1 MKHILY
7 PILFLFFIFGISCT
21 ADEGCR
27 KDKYVKMGVG
37 FYTRT
42 INATTNKVTITNLIV
57 DSLTVQG
64 IDTAGVL
71 KDSIYNNSL
80 KISKIYL
87 PLNKFVTVST
97 FKVKFKQTVDT
108 ITIAHTN
115 SNMYLSLE
123 CGCLKVHSIDTVLTT
138 KHFIDSVS
146 IKIHNVNNIN
156 AEHLQIYNK
165 PSS

>member
-1 MKHILY
+1 
-7 PILFLFFIFGISCT
+7 
-21 ADEGCR
+21 
-27 KDKYVKMGVG
+27 MGVG

-42 INATTNKVTITNLIV
+42 LNATTNKVTITNLIV

-71 KDSIYNNSL
+71 LDSIYNNSR

-87 PLNKFVTVST
+87 PLNKFVAVST

-108 ITIAHTN
+108 ITITHTN